1 MQSFAYPAYLTTAE
15 LADYL
20 RVGERTVYELVRR
33 GQIPCSRAAGKLL
46 FPRQLVDL
54 WVEAGVASP
63 IAAVRRAPPLLAGS
77 HDPLLEWALRESGC
91 GLALLAGGS
100 ADGLRRISAG
110 EAAAAALHI
119 LDPESGSYNERAV
132 ARIAGLAD
140 LVLIEWAWRQ
150 QGLVVPRDN
159 PERIARIADLVRPGL
174 RVARRQ
180 EDAGAQMLLRHL
192 VRAAGLSWDALLPG
206 PVASTETDL
215 AALILDGKADAG
227 LAVEAVARRFRLGFV
242 PLHRERLD
250 LAVRR
255 REFFEAPFQRLLAF
269 SRTAVLRE
277 QADVLGGYDV
287 SGLGT
292 VVYNA

>member
-1 MQSFAYPAYLTTAE
+1 
-15 LADYL
+15 
-20 RVGERTVYELVRR
+20 
-33 GQIPCSRAAGKLL
+33 
-46 FPRQLVDL
+46 
-54 WVEAGVASP
+54 
-63 IAAVRRAPPLLAGS
+63 VRRAPPVLAGS

-119 LDPESGSYNERAV
+119 RDSESGSYNERAV
-132 ARIAGLAD
+132 AKVAGLAD

-159 PERIARIADLVRPGL
+159 PERINGIEDLARPGL

-180 EDAGAQMLLRHL
+180 EGAGAQTLFRHL
-192 VRAAGLSWDALLPG
+192 VRAAGLSWDALPPG

-215 AALILDGKADAG
+215 AALVLDGKADAG
-227 LAVEAVARRFRLGFV
+227 LAVESVARRFRLGFV

-269 SRTAVLRE
+269 ARTDTLHE
-277 QADVLGGYDV
+277 QADALGGYDV